1 MAEPPRSSPMLA
13 GGCRCG
19 QLRYQLTGAPKFIFA
34 CHCTDC
40 QRFSASA
47 FAMGMVVDNGQFALA
62 AGTTREWQK
71 IASSGKPS
79 SNFTCP
85 VCATWTHTRPQSHPS
100 LTIVRPSSLDE
111 HGWMRPNAEIF
122 TRSALPWARLAVQFS
137 YEAEFSDP
145 GPIASAFAQG
155 GIALNGIGA

>member
-1 MAEPPRSSPMLA
+1 MSLIPHSAPTLP

-19 QLRYQLTGAPKFIFA
+19 QVRYQVAGAPKFIFA

-47 FAMGMVVDNGQFALA
+47 FAMGMVVDNAQFTLTE
-62 AGTTREWQK
+62 GTPREWQK
-71 IASSGKPS
+71 LGSSGKPS

-85 VCATWTHTRPQSHPS
+85 VCATWTHTRPQSHPT

-111 HGWMRPNAEIF
+111 HGWVRPNAQIF
-122 TRSALPWARLAVQFS
+122 TRSALPWALLPVQFS
-137 YEAEFSDP
+137 FEAEFSDA
-145 GPIASAFAQG
+145 GPIASAFALG
-155 GIALNGIGA
+155 GIED